1 MPEEKNC
8 LQAIARLAIDMGAAD
23 VGFSAL
29 ERETDGMTGSISIV
43 VPLSDAVVEEL
54 NQGPTHT
61 YFHHYRT
68 VNALLDQ
75 IALRIGLL
83 LQREGWRYLPVAAS
97 QSISLPGSPSFSGRF
112 SHKQA
117 AVAAGLGDI
126 GQSNLFLHRRYGPR
140 VRLGTVLTDLP
151 MPPQKGRMP
160 LCTGCGACRRACPAD
175 AIHGVCWTPQ
185 TPREALFDA
194 AACSLHMKRAY
205 QHIGRGAVCGRCM
218 WACPVG
224 RGGERSVERLT
235 EGEAWR
241 TGEKKLH
248 KN

>member
-97 QSISLPGSPSFSGRF
+97 QSINLPGSPPFSGRF

-126 GQSNLFLHRRYGPR
+126 GQSNLFLHRRYGAPW
-140 VRLGTVLTDLP
+140 D
-151 MPPQKGRMP
+151 
-160 LCTGCGACRRACPAD
+160 GAHRPAD
-175 AIHGVCWTPQ
+175 AAAKGENAPVHRLRRLP
-185 TPREALFDA
+185 PRLPGRRHPRRLLDA
-194 AACSLHMKRAY
+194 ADAA
-205 QHIGRGAVCGRCM
+205 RG
-218 WACPVG
+218 PV
-224 RGGERSVERLT
+224 
-235 EGEAWR
+235 
-241 TGEKKLH
+241 
-248 KN
+248 

>member
-1 MPEEKNC
+1 MSDSEEKC
-8 LQAIARLAIDMGAAD
+8 RRGIETLALDMGAAD

-29 ERETDGMTGSISIV
+29 QGEIDGMTGSISVV

-75 IALRIGLL
+75 ITLRIGLI
-83 LQREGWRYLPVAAS
+83 LQREGRCYLPVAAS
-97 QSISLPGSPSFSGRF
+97 QSINLPGSPPFSGRF

-126 GQSNLFLHRRYGPR
+126 GQSNLFLHRLYGPR

-151 MPPQKGRMP
+151 MPPPKGRMA

-175 AIHGVCWTPQ
+175 AIHGVSWTPQ

-224 RGGERSVERLT
+224 SRGERSVGRLS
-235 EGEAWR
+235 EGKA
-241 TGEKKLH
+241 
-248 KN
+248 